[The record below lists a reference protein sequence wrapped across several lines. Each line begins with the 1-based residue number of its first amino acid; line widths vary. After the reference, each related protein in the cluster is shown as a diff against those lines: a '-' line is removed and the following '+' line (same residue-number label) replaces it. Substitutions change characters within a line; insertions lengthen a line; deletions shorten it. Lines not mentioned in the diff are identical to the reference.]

1 MKIRKHLFAL
11 VACLLCALSLNGLA
25 QSLGSAG
32 TVSGTVTDPNNAV
45 VKGATVVI
53 QNSVTGYRRTTT
65 TDASGE
71 FRFND
76 VPPNNY
82 QLTVTASEFNSASQ
96 SITVRTLVPINV
108 NIPLAVSGVNSSVE
122 ITSSENIIENIP
134 TTHTDVDQSLIARL
148 PVRSPG
154 SGLSDVVTFAAPG
167 VVADSNGLFH
177 PLGDHAQSSISFDN
191 QPISDQS
198 SKAFSTQPPL
208 NAIQS
213 LEVITGAPP
222 AEYGDKTSLVINAI
236 TRSGLGQKRPTGALL
251 TQYGTFG
258 TSNTE
263 ASLGFGGAR
272 AFNFERSGRVFDAPE
287 FAVLHDEGRAT
298 SLFDRFDYSPGARD
312 TFHLNLLLARNRFQI
327 PNTYEQETLGQ
338 DQRQLVRS
346 LNIAPGY
353 VHIFSPSTVLTVNP
367 YYRLDQIWFYP
378 SADPFSDRKSTR
390 LNS

>member
-1 MKIRKHLFAL
+1 MLTLIHRRGLRTREEENSMKIRKHLFAL
-11 VACLLCALSLNGLA
+11 VACLLCILSAPGLA

-32 TVSGTVTDPNNAV
+32 TVSGTVTDPNNAAI
-45 VKGATVVI
+45 KGAAVVI

-71 FRFND
+71 FRFTD

-82 QLTVTASEFNSASQ
+82 QLTVTASEFHTTSQ
-96 SITVRTLVPINV
+96 SITVRTLVPINL
-108 NIPLAVSGVNSSVE
+108 NIPLTVSGVSSAVE
-122 ITSSENIIENIP
+122 ITSSENVIENIP

-154 SGLSDVVTFAAPG
+154 GGLSDVVTFAAPG
-167 VVADSNGLFH
+167 VVADSNNFFH
-177 PLGDHAQSSISFDN
+177 PLGDHAQSSISLDN

-236 TRSGLGQKRPTGALL
+236 TRSGLGQTKPTGSLS

-258 TSNTE
+258 ASNTE
-263 ASLGFGGAR
+263 AS
-272 AFNFERSGRVFDAPE
+272 
-287 FAVLHDEGRAT
+287 
-298 SLFDRFDYSPGARD
+298 
-312 TFHLNLLLARNRFQI
+312 
-327 PNTYEQETLGQ
+327 
-338 DQRQLVRS
+338 
-346 LNIAPGY
+346 
-353 VHIFSPSTVLTVNP
+353 
-367 YYRLDQIWFYP
+367 
-378 SADPFSDRKSTR
+378 
-390 LNS
+390 